1 MIPVMENLSGL
12 VPGLGGEGLG
22 ERSVSGLE
30 LGVSVPMK
38 VGVISGEGGR
48 EWMEGEREGEEGG
61 REGGGGGREWR
72 EIGGGSGGREGVE
85 GVEGGRE
92 WREGWSGWRGGREWR
107 EGGSGGREGVEGVRW
122 REGEWK

>member
-38 VGVISGEGGR
+38 VGREGGSGWRERGR
-48 EWMEGEREGEEGG
+48 EWREGEEGG
-61 REGGGGGREWR
+61 REGG
-72 EIGGGSGGREGVE
+72 REGE
-85 GVEGGRE
+85 
-92 WREGWSGWRGGREWR
+92 
-107 EGGSGGREGVEGVRW
+107 EGGSGGR
-122 REGEWK
+122 

>member
-30 LGVSVPMK
+30 LGVSVPIK

-48 EWMEGEREGEEGG
+48 EWREGEREGV
-61 REGGGGGREWR
+61 EGGGGGREWR
-72 EIGGGSGGREGVE
+72 E
-85 GVEGGRE
+85 
-92 WREGWSGWRGGREWR
+92 WREGE
-107 EGGSGGREGVEGVRW
+107 EGGSGGR
-122 REGEWK
+122 